1 MAEPRPPTLALA
13 WYMEEPGLVRWLA
26 ARLSEAYSGARVELL
41 GETVLPQQM
50 FDPARGQW
58 LSNQVLAYAM
68 LLRERLAPWS
78 DALLLVVGGDAYVPG
93 LNFVFGQA
101 MLGAGVAVVYTERLR
116 PEFYGEPGDEEL
128 LRVRLLKEAL
138 HELGHGFGL
147 EHCPNPRCVMS
158 FSNSILEVD
167 RKEPRY
173 CSRCAK
179 KLLENGV
186 PVDPRYV
193 LPG

>member
-1 MAEPRPPTLALA
+1 VVEPRPPGIAVA

-26 ARLSEAYSGARVELL
+26 SRLSEAYGGARVELL

-50 FDPARGQW
+50 FDPSRGQW

-116 PEFYGEPGDEEL
+116 PEFYGEPGDESV
-128 LRVRLLKEAL
+128 LRLRLLKEAL

-158 FSNSILEVD
+158 FSNSIVEVD

-173 CSRCAK
+173 CGRCAA
-179 KLLENGV
+179 KLLERGV
-186 PVDPRYV
+186 PMDPRYV
-193 LPG
+193 LRG